1 MQAVPLSETGA
12 ANGLNA
18 LMRSLGTSVA
28 AAVVGA
34 ILAQSVTT
42 VGGVTGPSESGF
54 LLALALGLGAS
65 LLCVTL
71 AVLIPRAKITDDT
84 AIDATDL

>member
-34 ILAQSVTT
+34 ILGQSVTT

-54 LLALALGLGAS
+54 LLALTLGLGAS
-65 LLCVTL
+65 LLCVLL
-71 AVLIPRAKITDDT
+71 ALLIPRTKNAHIG
-84 AIDATDL
+84 AISATDL